1 MCCVKCVNCWLTST
15 NAGTHNCE
23 LSLAYGRAWFIMT
36 IVYGRSRIVCHASV
50 ESYTASWSI
59 QGNDSFKRSFFFWF
73 SHEFSNVSTYSKRYG
88 LWQSSVPCVTS
99 LMLAIH
105 ENKQAQGFPEHQVVC
120 SFSWGVETINDSF
133 TDEANPK
140 HRILGNAYQM
150 PATLILT
157 SFHLGTRA
165 WTPTPASPGH
175 LFFLTSSCSSAMTH
189 NSWGLSRLWVCQY
202 HVGASS
208 LVVVTASFGQ
218 R

>member
-1 MCCVKCVNCWLTST
+1 MCKLLVDKHQCGDPQLWTIPGLRSGMVHYDHCLWSMPHCLPCKC
-15 NAGTHNCE
+15 
-23 LSLAYGRAWFIMT
+23 
-36 IVYGRSRIVCHASV
+36 RIIHCLM
-50 ESYTASWSI
+50 I
-59 QGNDSFKRSFFFWF
+59 DPGKRFFQEVILFWF

-140 HRILGNAYQM
+140 HRILGNAHQM

-165 WTPTPASPGH
+165 WTPTPTRAPVFWPPAVAQPCRTTEDYLDSEYASI
-175 LFFLTSSCSSAMTH
+175 M
-189 NSWGLSRLWVCQY
+189 WGPQVWLWSLQ
-202 HVGASS
+202 AS
-208 LVVVTASFGQ
+208 VRGKTW
-218 R
+218 